1 MFKGHD
7 HFIDVLGK
15 RIYYMTLGHGEPF
28 LFIHGHRSD
37 SKRFLAVLYE
47 LAKKY
52 TVYAPDLPG
61 YGQSEELS
69 QWHTIEN
76 NVPYVLG
83 LIDKL
88 NLSRFSLG
96 GLSMGA
102 TIAVLIAQRIPN
114 RIRELCLLGPIYDY
128 RCLKIPQLNNFIC
141 RLLIFIFR
149 KSPGLIWLVNKLVRQ
164 DRIFAPFMARTFL
177 PEERKPEIIK
187 YELKQWRLMSIRIW
201 AEAISSALKF
211 TIKDKKPLNI
221 PTLLVFSKHD
231 QYLKVDESIKG
242 FRELFP
248 NNKLFLL
255 DLKHHA
261 PRGELTEEILKGFG
275 NVFQQI

>member
-1 MFKGHD
+1 
-7 HFIDVLGK
+7 
-15 RIYYMTLGHGEPF
+15 
-28 LFIHGHRSD
+28 
-37 SKRFLAVLYE
+37 
-47 LAKKY
+47 
-52 TVYAPDLPG
+52 
-61 YGQSEELS
+61 
-69 QWHTIEN
+69 
-76 NVPYVLG
+76 
-83 LIDKL
+83 
-88 NLSRFSLG
+88 
-96 GLSMGA
+96 
-102 TIAVLIAQRIPN
+102 
-114 RIRELCLLGPIYDY
+114 
-128 RCLKIPQLNNFIC
+128 
-141 RLLIFIFR
+141 
-149 KSPGLIWLVNKLVRQ
+149 
-164 DRIFAPFMARTFL
+164 
-177 PEERKPEIIK
+177 
-187 YELKQWRLMSIRIW
+187 MSIRIW